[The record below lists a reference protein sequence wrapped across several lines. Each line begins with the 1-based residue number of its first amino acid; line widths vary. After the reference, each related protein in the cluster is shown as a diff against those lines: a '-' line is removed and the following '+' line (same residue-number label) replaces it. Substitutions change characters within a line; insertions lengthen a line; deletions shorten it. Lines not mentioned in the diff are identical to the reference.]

1 MKLTVRTNL
10 DEVLAAIDAAAAAI
24 ADVALPRALNKL
36 ADQAAVA
43 GKRRAAALYRIRQR
57 DLEPYIRVESA
68 APGRLS
74 AAVVSA
80 GRGLPVALLG
90 ARQTRKGVSFNLHGR
105 QVTIPHA
112 FLGRGA
118 LAGNAWARGAYT
130 SRRANLRPSGQSFG
144 KLRFGRGRLPVEL
157 LRSVSA
163 ADAMSS
169 VEVIDEM
176 QRRFEEQAGR
186 VLAAEIRFALRG
198 RR

>member
-1 MKLTVRTNL
+1 MKVKHNL
-10 DEVLAAIDAAAAAI
+10 DEVLAAIDAAGDAILNIAA
-24 ADVALPRALNKL
+24 PRALNKL

-43 GKRRAAALYRIRQR
+43 GKRRAAALYGIRQR
-57 DLEPYIRVESA
+57 DLEPYINVESA

-90 ARQTRKGVSFNLHGR
+90 ARQTRKGITFNLRGR
-105 QVTIPHA
+105 QVTIPHG

-130 SRRANLRPSGQSFG
+130 SRRASLRPSGQSFG
-144 KLRFGRGRLPVEL
+144 KLRFGRGRFPVEL

-163 ADAMSS
+163 ADAMASA
-169 VEVIDEM
+169 EVIDEM
-176 QRRFEEQAGR
+176 QRRFEEQAGA